1 MIASVLIALAAIV
14 VLGTPLTILAVQHVR
29 DEAWDRLEREAR
41 TAGALVGDEGL
52 AVPAARLRAVAGPDV
67 AVVVTS
73 AEGATRT
80 IGAQPSGDA
89 VRESAMGPE
98 GTKVTLIAPAGLI
111 DDGVG
116 EVLLVAGLSAVVG
129 LAAAA
134 GLGWWLSRRFARPL
148 EALAATSRRLGT
160 GDFGVRAGRY
170 DLPEIDAVAAAL
182 DRTAGRLG
190 DLVARE
196 RAFSGN
202 VAHQLRTPLTALRLR
217 LEELAEAADPATRSE
232 AEAALDQADRMERT
246 IEDLLALAREGRTGF
261 AERVDLAELA
271 RDRVR
276 AWAPAYRHAGR
287 PLAVEGPVRVEV
299 RTVRGAVE
307 QALDVLLE
315 NALRHGGGTVRVG
328 VRGAADHA
336 TLSVSDEGAGI
347 PDELG
352 ARLFDRRGEDGAG
365 TGLPLARALVEAAGG
380 RVRLSALRPAR
391 FDVLLP
397 SSEPVGTEDAEPR
410 ADGLDPAAP
419 AARARPG

>member
-1 MIASVLIALAAIV
+1 MLASVLIALAAIV
-14 VLGTPLTILAVQHVR
+14 VLGTPLTILAVQHLR

-41 TAGALVGDEGL
+41 ASAALVGEDGL
-52 AVPAARLRAVAGPDV
+52 RVPAARLRAVAGPDV
-67 AVVVTS
+67 AIIVTS
-73 AEGATRT
+73 PEGVTRT
-80 IGAQPSGDA
+80 VGLPPSGDR

-98 GTKVTLIAPAGLI
+98 GTRVTLVASAGVI

-116 EVLLVAGLSAVVG
+116 EVILVAGLSALVG
-129 LAAAA
+129 LMAAA

-261 AERVDLAELA
+261 AEPVDLAELA
-271 RDRVR
+271 RDRAR
-276 AWAPAYRHAGR
+276 AWAPAFRHAGR
-287 PLAVEGPVRVEV
+287 PLALQVPARVV
-299 RTVRGAVE
+299 VHTVRGAVE

-315 NALRHGGGTVRVG
+315 NALRHGGGTVRVSARATG
-328 VRGAADHA
+328 DHA
-336 TLSVSDEGAGI
+336 TMSVGDDGAGI
-347 PDELG
+347 AEDLAP
-352 ARLFDRRGEDGAG
+352 RLFDRRGENGAG
-365 TGLPLARALVEAAGG
+365 TGLPLARGLVEAAGG
-380 RVRLSALRPAR
+380 RLRLGSARPPR

-397 SSEPVGTEDAEPR
+397 SMEPVTRGDADAQTDDAGR
-410 ADGLDPAAP
+410 PASAP
-419 AARARPG
+419 SGG